1 MQLLLDT
8 HIALWL
14 LSDSKELSQK
24 ARSLLQNKNNQLR
37 ISVISLIEIQIKQQL
52 GKLQLAVSIEQ
63 LISEWQSFG
72 IKLLPLLPAHSQ
84 AFSTISLPH
93 KDPFDKLLLASAAAG
108 PMYLLTADQKLQ
120 GASDLVLAA

>member
-14 LSDSKELSQK
+14 LSDSQDLSQK

-108 PMYLLTADQKLQ
+108 PMYLLTADQKLH
-120 GASDLVLAA
+120 GVSDMVLAA

>member
-14 LSDSKELSQK
+14 LSGSKELSQK
-24 ARSLLQNKNNQLR
+24 ARSLLQDKNNQLR

-63 LISEWQSFG
+63 LISEWQHFG

-84 AFSTISLPH
+84 AFAAISLPH

-108 PMYLLTADQKLQ
+108 PMYLLTADQKLH